1 MYALEKRKERKWQR
15 YAVCARRKPLDRVV
29 KGLSESENWRVVY
42 VTETHA
48 ERENSPRAA

>member
-1 MYALEKRKERKWQR
+1 MYALEKRKESKWQR
-15 YAVCARRKPLDRVV
+15 YAVCSRRKPLDRVV